1 MGMEAISRKAPEA
14 APAFTIGVK
23 PLGIEDWFEIGS
35 DLAHYLGEKH
45 RLEAIH
51 GDALFMA
58 EPETEAAQREVLD
71 LAATYLPERYPHFYK
86 KSAAGIAIGPGETEV
101 ATGQSALPPLRRAAH
116 LVPDD
121 LVLMRRGDDG
131 WRIAAAS
138 LCFPSS
144 WSLAEKFGRP
154 LHEVHAPVPGFGGGT
169 RNAQLIARM
178 FDNLKVELPVWRQ
191 NWSLY
196 GDDDLHHPKSKSGQ
210 TDIPGQ
216 YGDALFLRRERQTL
230 RKLPASGDI
239 VFTIAIHID
248 PVEHVAAMQG
258 GANTLAEVAAQ
269 LAEMSDEQL
278 AYKGMSGRR
287 DTVLQRLRCLAA
299 G

>member
-1 MGMEAISRKAPEA
+1 
-14 APAFTIGVK
+14 
-23 PLGIEDWFEIGS
+23 
-35 DLAHYLGEKH
+35 
-45 RLEAIH
+45 
-51 GDALFMA
+51 
-58 EPETEAAQREVLD
+58 
-71 LAATYLPERYPHFYK
+71 
-86 KSAAGIAIGPGETEV
+86 
-101 ATGQSALPPLRRAAH
+101 
-116 LVPDD
+116 
-121 LVLMRRGDDG
+121 
-131 WRIAAAS
+131 
-138 LCFPSS
+138 
-144 WSLAEKFGRP
+144 
-154 LHEVHAPVPGFGGGT
+154 
-169 RNAQLIARM
+169 M

-239 VFTIAIHID
+239 LFTIAIHID

-258 GANTLAEVAAQ
+258 GANTLANIAAQ

-287 DTVLQRLRCLAA
+287 DAVRQRLRSLAA